1 MKKLVLLIKTE
12 GKTEEEIKKEVTRQ
26 LNKKIS
32 KKSWII
38 EKQQT
43 GGMIIPIGGTWK
55 E

>member
-12 GKTEEEIKKEVTRQ
+12 GKTEEEIKKEVITQ
-26 LNKKIS
+26 FTKKS
-32 KKSWII
+32 QKKSWVI

-55 E
+55 K